1 MKVVYI
7 GHGSSGWT
15 SATTL
20 RAWDRTAEITIIDKK
35 NYDAYH
41 PCAMPYAIGGLW
53 EDESPLIESLNYDM
67 MKINFLRR
75 HEALNID
82 RQNKKVNVKN
92 LENDEVFEVEYDYLV
107 ICIGS
112 KAKFPPIPGADGKN
126 VHALKWIED
135 SAKIR
140 EAAAKASKAVV
151 LGASAIGLEVATE
164 LAHRGIETAVLARS
178 RLMRLLIDPDYANET
193 VKLLEEKLPKLKFV
207 IGVGINEIV
216 LDENGMATKV
226 TTDQGDFDCDFVVAA
241 TGIRPEVT
249 LAQEAGLKIGE
260 SGAIV
265 TDEELKTSDPN
276 ILAVGDCAE
285 TIHLVSKQPI
295 NSAIATCCVRMARVA
310 AMTIAKPGTLKF
322 PGTMN
327 NFIVPFIDLRVGS
340 VGLIKK
346 AAEDAGFEVVIAKIK
361 THNKPPYMPDAEEL
375 YFKILADKNT
385 GKILGAQAIG
395 PDSITDNLNV
405 ISLGMQNEMTFLEL
419 LQSDLCYAP
428 AVNETIYPVT
438 QALEMISRKMLRRK
452 K

>member
-1 MKVVYI
+1 MKVVFI

-15 SATTL
+15 AATTL
-20 RAWDRTAEITIIDKK
+20 RAWDRTAEITVIDKK

-41 PCAMPYAIGGLW
+41 PCALPYAIGGLW
-53 EDESPLIESLNYDM
+53 EDESPLIESMNYQM

-75 HEALNID
+75 HEALKID
-82 RQNKKVNVKN
+82 RQNKKVSVKN
-92 LENDEVFEVEYDYLV
+92 LENDEVTEVEYDYLV
-107 ICIGS
+107 LCIGS

-126 VHALKWIED
+126 IYALKWIED
-135 SAKIR
+135 SAMIR
-140 EAAAKASKAVV
+140 EAAATASKVV
-151 LGASAIGLEVATE
+151 VVGASAIGLEVATE
-164 LAHRGIETAVLARS
+164 LAHRGIETVVLARS
-178 RLMRLLIDPDYANET
+178 RIMRLLIDPDYANET
-193 VKLLEEKLPKLKFV
+193 VKLLEERLPKLKFI
-207 IGVGINEIV
+207 IGVGINEII

-226 TTDQGDFDCDFVVAA
+226 TTDQGDFECDFVIAA
-241 TGIRPEVT
+241 TGVRPEVT
-249 LAQEAGLKIGE
+249 LAQEAGLEIGE

-285 TIHLVSKQPI
+285 TTHLVSKKPI

-310 AMTIAKPGTLKF
+310 AMTIARPGTLKF

-327 NFIVPFIDLRVGS
+327 NFIVPYVDLRVGS

-346 AAEDAGFEVVIAKIK
+346 AAEDAGFEVVSAKIK
-361 THNKPPYMPDAEEL
+361 THNKPPYMPDAEDF

-385 GKILGAQAIG
+385 GKLLGAQAIG

-405 ISLGMQNEMTFLEL
+405 VSMGLQSEMTFQEL
-419 LQSDLCYAP
+419 LEADLCYAP

>member
-1 MKVVYI
+1 MKIVYI

-20 RAWDRTAEITIIDKK
+20 RAWDRNAEITIIDKK

-41 PCAMPYAIGGLW
+41 PCAMPYVIGGLLK
-53 EDESPLIESLNYDM
+53 DESPLIETLNYQM

-75 HEALNID
+75 HEALKID
-82 RQNKKVNVKN
+82 RQNKKVSVKN
-92 LENDEVFEVEYDYLV
+92 LETDEVLDIEYDHLV
-107 ICIGS
+107 LCIGS
-112 KAKFPPIPGADGKN
+112 KAKRPPIPGADGKN
-126 VHALKWIED
+126 VYVLKWIED

-140 EAAAKASKAVV
+140 EAAATASKVAVV
-151 LGASAIGLEVATE
+151 GASAIGLEVATE
-164 LAHRGIETAVLARS
+164 LAHRGIETVVLARS
-178 RLMRLLIDPDYANET
+178 RIMRLLIDPDYADKT

-207 IGVGINEIV
+207 LGVGINEII

-241 TGIRPEVT
+241 TGVKPEVT
-249 LAQEAGLKIGE
+249 LAQEAGLEIGE

-265 TDEELKTSDPN
+265 TDDELRTSDPN

-285 TIHLVSKQPI
+285 TTHLISKKPI

-310 AMTIAKPGTLKF
+310 AMTLARPGTLKF

-327 NFIVPFIDLRVGS
+327 NFIVPYIDLRIGS

-346 AAEDAGFEVVIAKIK
+346 AAEDAGFEVVTAKIK
-361 THNKPPYMPDAEEL
+361 TLSKPRYMPDAVEL
-375 YFKILADKNT
+375 LFKILADKNT

-405 ISLGMQNEMTFLEL
+405 ISMGLQSEMTFQEL
-419 LQSDLCYAP
+419 LEADLCYAP

>member
-15 SATTL
+15 SASTL

-53 EDESPLIESLNYDM
+53 EDESPLVESINYQM

-75 HEALNID
+75 HEALKID
-82 RQNKKVNVKN
+82 RQNKKVSVKN
-92 LENDEVFEVEYDYLV
+92 LENDAVFDVEYDYLIV
-107 ICIGS
+107 CTGS
-112 KAKFPPIPGADGKN
+112 KAKYPPIPGADGKN

-140 EAAAKASKAVV
+140 EAAAKASKVVV

-164 LAHRGIETAVLARS
+164 LAHKGIETVILARS
-178 RLMRLLIDPDYANET
+178 RLMRLLIDPDYADET

-216 LDENGMATKV
+216 LDANGMATKV

-241 TGIRPEVT
+241 TGIRPEIT

-265 TDEELKTSDPN
+265 TDDELKTSDPN

-310 AMTIAKPGTLKF
+310 AMTIAKPGALKF

-327 NFIVPFIDLRVGS
+327 NFIVPFVDIRVGS

-346 AAEDAGFEVVIAKIK
+346 AAEDAGFEVVTAKIK
-361 THNKPPYMPDAEEL
+361 TYNKPHYMPDSQDL

-438 QALEMISRKMLRRK
+438 QALEMISRKMLRGK
-452 K
+452 